1 MKKKS
6 TSQSAFFNVRV
17 LIAAAFCL
25 IGIALALLGFGAFSS
40 AFAQTKGLRTNQSVS
55 NEDAP
60 GTQTPEVVR
69 MVGPVRLDRDLRDL
83 PWVAPK
89 AEHEEQPLYRH
100 PRPTLPPQTSSG
112 YGTSDLAHVQ
122 SLLQNI
128 SQPQPTMPGPLLT
141 FEGHNNT
148 CGCQPPDTDGD
159 VGPNHYVEAINESI
173 KIFDKSGNTLSGP
186 T

>member
-1 MKKKS
+1 MKKTS
-6 TSQSAFFNVRV
+6 TSKSAFFNLRI
-17 LIAAAFCL
+17 LTAFMLCL
-25 IGIALALLGFGAFSS
+25 LGIAVAV
-40 AFAQTKGLRTNQSVS
+40 FAQGNHTKSARQNDQS
-55 NEDAP
+55 NRAQDAP
-60 GTQTPEVVR
+60 GTQSPDVVR

-159 VGPNHYVEAINESI
+159 V
-173 KIFDKSGNTLSGP
+173 
-186 T
+186 